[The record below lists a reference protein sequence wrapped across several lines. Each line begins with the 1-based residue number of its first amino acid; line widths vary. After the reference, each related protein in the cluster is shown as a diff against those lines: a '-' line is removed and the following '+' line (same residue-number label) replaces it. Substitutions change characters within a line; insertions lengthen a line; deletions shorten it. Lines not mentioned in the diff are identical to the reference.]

1 MSGIVG
7 TLHGSRESDVAVVG
21 DRNVAAKKGI
31 DALIVDWEEGRDIGA
46 NRIQSRSFD
55 RQGSPEVHSAGPAQ
69 GDGGRWNAP
78 LGGFEEGKM
87 TGARGAQA

>member
-55 RQGSPEVHSAGPAQ
+55 RQGSPEVHSAGRRKVIAA
-69 GDGGRWNAP
+69 DRMRLW
-78 LGGFEEGKM
+78 EVSE
-87 TGARGAQA
+87 RGNNI